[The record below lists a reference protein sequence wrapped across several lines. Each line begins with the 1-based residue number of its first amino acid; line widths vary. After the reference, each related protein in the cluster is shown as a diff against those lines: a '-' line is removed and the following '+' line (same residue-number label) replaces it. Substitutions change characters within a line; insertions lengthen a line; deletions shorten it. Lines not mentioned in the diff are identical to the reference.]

1 MDQTGST
8 PPAIGPTGPL
18 RRGLNRVYDA
28 AAALAA
34 LSLVALLA
42 VIVAQM
48 IARWTGQ
55 MFRGGP
61 EYAGYLMAAA
71 SFLAYAHTLN
81 RGAHIRVGLGL
92 TALGRHRFWGELF
105 CLVVGSAAALY
116 VAWYAGRM
124 VYWSHRLG
132 DVSQGQDMTP
142 LWIVQTPVMVGAA
155 LLALAFVDNLVALI
169 RTGRDNIRDDG
180 AAEQTHAE

>member
-1 MDQTGST
+1 MDQTASA
-8 PPAIGPTGPL
+8 PPTGPL
-18 RRGLNRVYDA
+18 RRGLNLVYDA
-28 AAALAA
+28 GAALAA

-48 IARWTGQ
+48 VARWTGQ

-105 CLVVGSAAALY
+105 CLIVGSAAALY
-116 VAWYAGRM
+116 LAWYAARM
-124 VYWSHRLG
+124 VFWSRKLG
-132 DVSQGQDMTP
+132 DVSQGQDMTQ
-142 LWIVQTPVMVGAA
+142 LWIVQTPVMIGAM
-155 LLALAFVDNLVALI
+155 LLAVAFVDNLISLV

-180 AAEQTHAE
+180 VAKQIQAE